1 MMVTTKT
8 TISFRIPNE
17 YILAQKFSAQHPD
30 WIETVTSQWVGYT
43 QQTTYAIDVKEE
55 GDTDA

>member
-1 MMVTTKT
+1 MMVTTKI

-17 YILAQKFSAQHPD
+17 YILAQKFAAQHPD

-43 QQTTYAIDVKEE
+43 RQDTYAVDTKEE
-55 GDTDA
+55 GEQE